1 MSEPLVMSARHLP
14 LQRQAYSAPIDEAK
28 GGEGLHRSEEL

>member
-28 GGEGLHRSEEL
+28 GGEAVQR